1 MKNKEQLAALIAIAA
16 GLFGPKIL
24 MSLLRLRNPFIIVFL
39 VIVGLA
45 SILAGVIK
53 LVEYEIKKPKPR
65 NKAVKYVGCL
75 STSTFHR
82 PSCRSVKMLTREN
95 RVDYGTEITCQQ
107 LKNIGMKPCSKCK
120 PR

>member
-1 MKNKEQLAALIAIAA
+1 MKNKEQLAALIAIIA
-16 GLFGPKIL
+16 GIFGPKIL
-24 MSLLRLRNPFIIVFL
+24 YSYFHIRNPFL
-39 VIVGLA
+39 VVPLMIVGFA

-75 STSTFHR
+75 STRTFHR